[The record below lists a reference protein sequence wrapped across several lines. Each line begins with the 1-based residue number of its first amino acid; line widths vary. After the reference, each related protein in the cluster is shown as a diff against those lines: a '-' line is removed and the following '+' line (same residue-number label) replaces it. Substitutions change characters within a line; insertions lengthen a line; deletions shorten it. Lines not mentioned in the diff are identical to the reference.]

1 MNEMTL
7 EEGFSRLEEI
17 TSKMENGELT
27 LDEMYSLYKE
37 GIDIIKLCGQKI
49 DTVEKNIQILD
60 SKGELKEFE

>member
-37 GIDIIKLCGQKI
+37 GIDIVKLCGKKI

-60 SKGELKEFE
+60 SKGELKDFS

>member
-17 TSKMENGELT
+17 TSKMENGELN